1 MKVQALST
9 VEFYALERCDSIILY
24 CAFVQLSMKSIKWL
38 KIRLLVRDIKKPL
51 KIRLFCTF
59 FTEWSKNP

>member
-9 VEFYALERCDSIILY
+9 VEFYALEQCDSIMIY
-24 CAFVQLSMKSIKWL
+24 CAHVQLSMKLIKWL
-38 KIRLLVRDIKKPL
+38 KIRLLARDIKKPL